1 MVSTSPP
8 VLAADLNAGLKRL
21 KMAAM
26 RRLAP
31 ELLVTAK
38 TQRWSP
44 EEFLRTLVEAEI
56 AARDASNAAT
66 RRRQA
71 GFPVTKNL
79 GRLRPDRLL
88 RAAGHIRLSR
98 FAGMDPRRRERVP
111 DWTGRD
117 REVTSVA
124 RLGSAAVDAGYRVRY
139 PTAAELVDTLFTEA
153 WPTTPSAKS
162 STPCSATI

>member
-1 MVSTSPP
+1 MVSTSSP

-26 RRLAP
+26 RWLAP

-56 AARDASNAAT
+56 AARLQRRHAT
-66 RRRQA
+66 TPGRIPRDQ
-71 GFPVTKNL
+71 NL

-88 RAAGHIRLSR
+88 RAAGSVPLIDPAPAYRRIHGGLAGPRLSGTHR
-98 FAGMDPRRRERVP
+98 
-111 DWTGRD
+111 
-117 REVTSVA
+117 
-124 RLGSAAVDAGYRVRY
+124 
-139 PTAAELVDTLFTEA
+139 
-153 WPTTPSAKS
+153 SAKRPVERSGIRGVAARKS
-162 STPCSATI
+162 SCRATAER

>member
-31 ELLVTAK
+31 GLLVTAN

-56 AARDASNAAT
+56 AARDASTPPPDDA
-66 RRRQA
+66 
-71 GFPVTKNL
+71 
-79 GRLRPDRLL
+79 RPD
-88 RAAGHIRLSR
+88 S
-98 FAGMDPRRRERVP
+98 P
-111 DWTGRD
+111 
-117 REVTSVA
+117 
-124 RLGSAAVDAGYRVRY
+124 
-139 PTAAELVDTLFTEA
+139 
-153 WPTTPSAKS
+153 
-162 STPCSATI
+162 

>member
-31 ELLVTAK
+31 GLLVTAK

-56 AARDASNAAT
+56 AAPDAST
-66 RRRQA
+66 PPPDDA
-71 GFPVTKNL
+71 GRIPRDQNL

-88 RAAGHIRLSR
+88 RAAGSVPLI
-98 FAGMDPRRRERVP
+98 DPAP
-111 DWTGRD
+111 
-117 REVTSVA
+117 
-124 RLGSAAVDAGYRVRY
+124 GYRRIHGGLAG
-139 PTAAELVDTLFTEA
+139 PRLFGHPQISQEA
-153 WPTTPSAKS
+153 GRK
-162 STPCSATI
+162 IR